1 MNVAKKL
8 LVVTAA
14 GALLAGI
21 TGCTSGGSGEALSP
35 EDAWKNSPLSQYMNA
50 GYDFDASPEE
60 QQAESNKKQMQVEE
74 LVAECMSKEGFEY
87 KPVDY
92 STQGGMAMAGEDVE
106 WEPDKKEWVA
116 QYGYGVFNNPYQSV
130 QSEEPPTE
138 ENTWVDPNQEYV
150 ESLTES
156 ERTVYYETLS
166 GPQPTEEEMND
177 PEFEWKPENM
187 GCQGAA
193 QQEVWGEM
201 NVAQADE
208 FKPLMDAVNKFYEQF
223 YGEGAKVSEADKA
236 WADCFAEAGYSGF
249 ERQGEAIQSFYD
261 RSNKFYEDANPSAYA
276 TPATEGGEMSEEE
289 FVDPSTTPEWKQAA
303 EEEIETAL
311 ADLEC
316 RQKTD
321 YAKKQQDSMFAAE
334 QKFVDEHKAELEAYK
349 AAMEQAAE
357 KTK

>member
-1 MNVAKKL
+1 MNVAKTL

-21 TGCTSGGSGEALSP
+21 TGCTSGGSDEALSP

-60 QQAESNKKQMQVEE
+60 QQAESDKKQKKVEE
-74 LVAECMSKEGFEY
+74 LVAECMAKEGFEY
-87 KPVDY
+87 QPVDY
-92 STQGGMAMAGEDVE
+92 SSQPGVVGGSDVE

-116 QYGYGVFNNPYQSV
+116 QYGYGVFNNPYPSEP
-130 QSEEPPTE
+130 EEPTDG
-138 ENTWVDPNQEYV
+138 NTWVDPNQEYV

-156 ERTVYYETLS
+156 ERTSYYEVLY

-177 PEFEWKPENM
+177 PEFQWDNSNS
-187 GCQGAA
+187 CQGKA
-193 QQEVWGEM
+193 QEEVWGEQ
-201 NVAQADE
+201 NIGQTDE
-208 FKPLMDAVNKFYEQF
+208 FQPLMDAVSKFYDQF
-223 YGEGAKVSEADKA
+223 YGEGAKPTEADKA

-249 ERQGEAIQSFYD
+249 DRQSAVIQSFYE
-261 RSNKFYEDANPSAYA
+261 RSNKFWEDANASMSASGTETA
-276 TPATEGGEMSEEE
+276 DPADY
-289 FVDPSTTPEWKQAA
+289 VDPTKSPEWKQAA

-321 YAKKQQDSMFAAE
+321 YAKKQQDLVFAAE

-349 AAMEQAAE
+349 TAMEQAAE
-357 KTK
+357 KAK